1 MFTTTDTPRLAAR
14 FLMGE
19 GHDVIETPMATWE
32 VVKVVRFDEAPE
44 AMEYGETIAAVV
56 RLVKGVMVA
65 DDADVWEW
73 ASSSLV
79 ERLGAD
85 TVFWFR
91 PDDIVAAR
99 AA

>member
-1 MFTTTDTPRLAAR
+1 MFTTTDTPRLAAK

-32 VVKVVRFDEAPE
+32 VVKVVRFEESPE
-44 AMEYGETIAAVV
+44 ALPFGETIAAVV
-56 RLVKGVMVA
+56 RLVKGVMVSN
-65 DDADVWEW
+65 DDDVWEW
-73 ASSSLV
+73 AGSPLV
-79 ERLGAD
+79 DRLNAD